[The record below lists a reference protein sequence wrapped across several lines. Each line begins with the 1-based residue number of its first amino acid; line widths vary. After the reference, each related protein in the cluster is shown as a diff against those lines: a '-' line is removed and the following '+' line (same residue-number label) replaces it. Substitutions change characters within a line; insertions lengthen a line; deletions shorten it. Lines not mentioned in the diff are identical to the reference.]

1 MRWKAPRN
9 EDASRSKWKVSFA
22 TVNRKV
28 SFAEAV
34 GLIFHLQEAA
44 REAAP
49 DAIQIADRFHLS
61 RAPHRRLL
69 DPFQRKTLYV
79 KLFLEQF
86 GTREKPDESEGKS
99 DAFNTV

>member
-22 TVNRKV
+22 TGNRKV

-61 RAPHRRLL
+61 QNAGEMVVRIMRRNS
-69 DPFQRKTLYV
+69 DRV
-79 KLFLEQF
+79 KEI
-86 GTREKPDESEGKS
+86 
-99 DAFNTV
+99 